1 VRLSLAIASLVVLI
15 GASLAYSS
23 LRGTREAGVFN
34 VDPQTPYFHYSPSGA
49 IRGRVLAIH
58 GLNSN
63 KRLLNVLSYALA
75 EGGLEVF
82 TIDLPGHGESSAP
95 FNALQARD
103 TVAQVLDQLGPET
116 LVLGH
121 SLGGAILL
129 DVTGDRHVNSMVLFS
144 PAPVPIDKILADRVL
159 LFEGEFDPG
168 RIRAFVPTI
177 QGAAQGN
184 VEYHDV
190 AWTGHTGS
198 LLRPDVI
205 EQVTTWLGGTPLS
218 NNTRR
223 RLRLLLLMLIA
234 ALTLG
239 IALLGKPAKPSRAGD
254 RGRLANGNR
263 TMVIY
268 VAVTAISAV
277 VAAWIPFT
285 SWLHL
290 FATDYLLA
298 YLFLVGLILS
308 LTAPR
313 LPFVRRTAL
322 VGLGSALYVIAVPG
336 LLVVSEFTQMMM
348 ADGRWWRFPVIAA
361 LSFPL
366 FWADEIWIRT
376 MQPRWNAETMGIVT
390 RLLLAAAVVTAVLTI
405 HREASFLVLLT
416 AVLLI
421 FWIALWVAGG
431 IIHRRTADPLAAA
444 LFSSLVQGWV
454 FAAVFVT
461 T

>member
-1 VRLSLAIASLVVLI
+1 MRLSLAIASLVILI

-23 LRGTREAGVFN
+23 LRGTREAGIFN
-34 VDPQTPYFHYSPSGA
+34 VDPQTPYFHYLPSGS

-63 KRLLNVLSYALA
+63 KGLLNVLSYALA
-75 EGGLEVF
+75 DGGLEVF
-82 TIDLPGHGESSAP
+82 TIDLPGHGESSAR
-95 FNALQARD
+95 FNALRARD

-129 DVTGDRHVNSMVLFS
+129 DVASDRQVNSMVLFS
-144 PAPVPIDKILADRVL
+144 PAPVPIDKILAGRVL

-168 RIRAFVPTI
+168 RIRAFVPNI
-177 QGAAQGN
+177 QAAVQGSL
-184 VEYHDV
+184 EYHDV

-205 EQVTTWLGGTPLS
+205 EQVTTWLGGIPQS
-218 NNTRR
+218 NNTQK

-254 RGRLANGNR
+254 GASLANGSR

-268 VAVTAISAV
+268 VAVTAVSV
-277 VAAWIPFT
+277 LVPAWIPFT

-290 FATDYLLA
+290 FATDYLLG

-308 LTAPR
+308 LAAPR
-313 LPFVRRTAL
+313 LPVVRRTILAG
-322 VGLGSALYVIAVPG
+322 VGSALYLIVFPG
-336 LLVVSEFTQMMM
+336 LFVVSEFTQMMLL
-348 ADGRWWRFPVIAA
+348 DGRWWRFPAIAA

-366 FWADEIWIRT
+366 FWADELWIRS
-376 MQPRWNAETMGIVT
+376 MQPRWKAEVMGIVT
-390 RLLLAAAVVTAVLTI
+390 RMLLVAAIVTAVLTI
-405 HREASFLVLLT
+405 HRKASFLVLLT

-421 FWIALWVAGG
+421 FWIALWFAGG
-431 IIHRRTADPLAAA
+431 AIYRRTADPLAAA